1 MDSKKRRARAREKS
15 RRQAARK
22 HGVTYQSETPIGMLR
37 NFLPEARS
45 GDVVFD
51 SDYNAAGHNIVIRL
65 RGELE
70 RREGFLQKG
79 WAYLAA
85 LWRTRGDR

>member
-45 GDVVFD
+45 DTL
-51 SDYNAAGHNIVIRL
+51 ARL
-65 RGELE
+65 R
-70 RREGFLQKG
+70 REPG
-79 WAYLAA
+79 
-85 LWRTRGDR
+85 RGR